1 MADFVLRNLD
11 DDLKQKLRLSAARH
25 QRSMNVE
32 LREILRQALSQ
43 PAVAATADWQ
53 QLAADI
59 RALSAG
65 RAQTPSEDLLRESR
79 GER

>member
-1 MADFVLRNLD
+1 MADFVLRNLGD
-11 DDLKQKLRLSAARH
+11 ELKEKLRQSAARH
-25 QRSMNVE
+25 RRSMNAE
-32 LREILRQALSQ
+32 LREIVRSALADPS
-43 PAVAATADWQ
+43 VSGGADWQ

-65 RAQTPSEDLLRESR
+65 RAQTPSEDLLRDGR